1 VSIRLPPP
9 PPPKYAVFERVA
21 PRYDASLTIIHRGW
35 RVFKD
40 KTKLILVSTGDNS
53 TVGTDSEELIRKAT
67 ETLHITIDS
76 SKWKDL
82 NDNTY
87 DGITLDPG
95 VTVDIA
101 TYDLGV
107 SRDMLVMLRASSGA
121 SYTVVRVLVSVDCVS
136 YTPIIG
142 LGGGLYWGFAR
153 ATARC
158 LRLQGYNGYIS
169 AININIY
176 TFEAYPVTR
185 ELTVTTPGARFLNIV
200 AHGYTQLLEVI
211 EL

>member
-1 VSIRLPPP
+1 MSIRLPPP

-67 ETLHITIDS
+67 ETLHDTGADP
-76 SKWKDL
+76 SKWKDF
-82 NDNTY
+82 NDGTYNARILGLGETRNIVTY
-87 DGITLDPG
+87 DF
-95 VTVDIA
+95 
-101 TYDLGV
+101 GV
-107 SRDMLVMLRASSGA
+107 SRSVVALLRGYTETNAYLRVLASTNCSTFTTIIDYAGA
-121 SYTVVRVLVSVDCVS
+121 PATVVA
-136 YTPIIG
+136 P
-142 LGGGLYWGFAR
+142 

-158 LRLQGYNGYIS
+158 LRLQGYNADTVYLRGIYIYS
-169 AININIY
+169 
-176 TFEAYPVTR
+176 FEAYPVTK
-185 ELTVTTPGARFLNIV
+185 ELNVQGGARFLNIV